1 MRDERKVQFTAEFEG
16 PRKARGWQAAKCD
29 TIVLAV
35 ARKQPWSLPRFE
47 LSWIRYVCL
56 CLVLPQLSQAI
67 IPGLIR
73 RAVYIT
79 IISVIVPISALLRH

>member
-16 PRKARGWQAAKCD
+16 PRKARGWQVAKCD

-47 LSWIRYVCL
+47 LSWIRYVF
-56 CLVLPQLSQAI
+56 VFGFAAAQSSD
-67 IPGLIR
+67 
-73 RAVYIT
+73 V
-79 IISVIVPISALLRH
+79 SWSD